1 VVVTE
6 IVAGTVPEL
15 LAMVRA
21 TEFDVDPVVLT
32 VDVGASVVVNNEL
45 VNESVVE
52 LLPLV
57 IESGKDVVIDIK
69 GGLVV
74 ELMDAVVEE
83 AGTPDSVVTAGPA
96 NVAATVDV
104 GPTAENVEDGRNSV
118 LAD

>member
-1 VVVTE
+1 
-6 IVAGTVPEL
+6 
-15 LAMVRA
+15 LAMGSV

-45 VNESVVE
+45 LNELVVE

-74 ELMDAVVEE
+74 EPMDAVVDE
-83 AGTPDSVVTAGPA
+83 AGTTDSVVTAGPA

-104 GPTAENVEDGRNSV
+104 GPTAGNVEDGRNSV
-118 LAD
+118 LTD